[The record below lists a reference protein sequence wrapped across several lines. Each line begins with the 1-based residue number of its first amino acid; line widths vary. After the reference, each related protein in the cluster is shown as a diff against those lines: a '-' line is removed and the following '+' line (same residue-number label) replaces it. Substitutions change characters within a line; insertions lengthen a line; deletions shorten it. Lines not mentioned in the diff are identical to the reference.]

1 MSSPKGFGPP
11 KEEQPQKKKSKRAK
25 ERERAAKQFDKMK
38 EQGGLE
44 YQVFVRII
52 GKPNWVPM
60 GAITVK
66 QSRFISRAI
75 YANEKPLLEA
85 AFRIAPMLKRYQDKL
100 EYGYRLKTE
109 KKDPI
114 ELAIKPGGVG
124 ALGKGISQGLSKTL
138 GGLFKK
144 KESE

>member
-11 KEEQPQKKKSKRAK
+11 KEEKQQKKSKRAK

-38 EQGGLE
+38 SQGGLE
-44 YQVFVRII
+44 YEVFVRII

-66 QSRFISRAI
+66 QSRFVSRAI

-85 AFRIAPMLKRYQDKL
+85 AFRIAPMLERYKDKL
-100 EYGYRLKTE
+100 EYGYRLKSE
-109 KKDPI
+109 KKDPV

-124 ALGKGISQGLSKTL
+124 ALGKGISKGLGKTL

>member
-11 KEEQPQKKKSKRAK
+11 KEEKQKKKTKRAK

-44 YQVFVRII
+44 YEVYVRII

-66 QSRFISRAI
+66 ASRFVARAI

-85 AFRIAPMLKRYQDKL
+85 AFRVAPMLKRYQDKL
-100 EYGYRLKTE
+100 EYGYRLKTA

-114 ELAIKPGGVG
+114 EVAIKPGGVG
-124 ALGKGISQGLSKTL
+124 ALGKGIGQGLSKTL

>member
-1 MSSPKGFGPP
+1 MTSPRGFGPP
-11 KEEQPQKKKSKRAK
+11 KEEQQKKPSKRAK
-25 ERERAAKQFDKMK
+25 ERERAAQQFDKMK
-38 EQGGLE
+38 SQGGLE
-44 YQVFVRII
+44 YEVYVRIV

-75 YANEKPLLEA
+75 YSNEKPLLEA
-85 AFRIAPMLKRYQDKL
+85 AFRVAPLLKRYEGKL
-100 EYGYRLKTE
+100 EYGYRLKAE
-109 KKDPI
+109 KKAPI
-114 ELAIKPGGVG
+114 ELALKPGGLG
-124 ALGKGISQGLSKTL
+124 GLGKGLSKTLSQGL